1 MHRPVVAF
9 EFKKRACRLLKQTTS
24 PDHRWRYRSMAA
36 HQNVS
41 EVPLDGKS
49 LVRIVP
55 NQGVLTVFGYG
66 IRIQV
71 DRGHLTIEDGIAG
84 DRRKVRLAR
93 VGHGLRRLVLIGSD
107 GFISLSALRWLSG
120 QDAAFV
126 MLERDGSVL
135 TTTGP
140 VYPSDARLRRA
151 QSTAIHS
158 GLALTIAREL
168 IRRKL
173 VGQELVARTR
183 LCNQGAA
190 DAISQMIAALSQATT
205 IEMVREI
212 EARAAN
218 AYWLAWREL
227 PVLFPSQELSRVPNH
242 WRRFGTRRSPLTE
255 SPRLAVNPPNAMLNY
270 LYALLESESRLALAE
285 LGLDPGIGVLH
296 VDSRA
301 RDSFA
306 CDLMEAAR
314 PDVDAYVFDWITK
327 HPLSR
332 NWFFE
337 QRDGNCRL
345 MSGFAAQL
353 SVTASMWRAAIS
365 PVAEWISHALWST
378 LTKPTRTFSPATR
391 LTQRYR
397 SVSKGGD
404 GFGPEPHVVRFTRV
418 CPVCGNSLKD
428 SRGQTCRKCTV
439 AVSRTNMIEAAKL
452 GRIATHSA
460 SAEALRAATQK
471 RHAAALSSWQPSE
484 NPPWLTDAA
493 YRNKILPR
501 LAHLT
506 VASISSTLGISEPY
520 ASDIEPGN
528 GFRIQGIGSSLLSES
543 V

>member
-1 MHRPVVAF
+1 
-9 EFKKRACRLLKQTTS
+9 
-24 PDHRWRYRSMAA
+24 MAA

-71 DRGHLTIEDGIAG
+71 DRGHLTIDDGIAG
-84 DRRKVRLAR
+84 DRRKARLAR

-107 GFISLSALRWLSG
+107 GFISLSALRWLAD

-168 IRRKL
+168 INRKL
-173 VGQELVARTR
+173 VGQELVARTK
-183 LCNQGAA
+183 LCNEGAVS
-190 DAISQMIAALSQATT
+190 AISQMIAALSHATT

-218 AYWLAWREL
+218 AYWLAWRDL
-227 PVLFPSQELSRVPNH
+227 PIQFPSRDLWRVPNH
-242 WRRFGTRRSPLTE
+242 WRRFGTRKSPLTG
-255 SPRLAVNPPNAMLNY
+255 SPRLAVNPPGAMLNY
-270 LYALLESESRLALAE
+270 CYALLESESRLALAA

-296 VDSRA
+296 FDSRA

-314 PDVDAYVFDWITK
+314 PDVDAYVLDWITK

-332 NWFFE
+332 SWFFE

-353 SVTASMWRAAIS
+353 SATASMWRAAIS
-365 PVAEWISHALWST
+365 PVAEWISRALWST
-378 LTKPTRTFSPATR
+378 LPKPSRKLSPATR
-391 LTQRYR
+391 LTQSYR

-404 GFGPEPHVVRFTRV
+404 GSSPEPSVVRLTRV

-428 SRGQTCRKCTV
+428 SRSRTCRTCTA
-439 AVSRTNMIEAAKL
+439 AVNRKNMIEAAKL
-452 GRIATHSA
+452 GRVSTHRA
-460 SAEALRAATQK
+460 IAEARRGATQAK
-471 RHAAALSSWQPSE
+471 QRRALRDWNPDSHPKWLSEAVFRNEIQPLLSRIE
-484 NPPWLTDAA
+484 V
-493 YRNKILPR
+493 PR
-501 LAHLT
+501 IAE
-506 VASISSTLGISEPY
+506 SIHVSYPY
-520 ASDIEPGN
+520 ATSIRRGDRLPHPRHWQNLANLTGT
-528 GFRIQGIGSSLLSES
+528 FRPPNTL
-543 V
+543 VR

>member
-1 MHRPVVAF
+1 
-9 EFKKRACRLLKQTTS
+9 
-24 PDHRWRYRSMAA
+24 MAA

-41 EVPLDGKS
+41 ELPLDSKS

-55 NQGVLTVFGYG
+55 QQGVLTVFGYG
-66 IRIQV
+66 IRIQIE
-71 DRGHLTIEDGIAG
+71 RGHLTIEDGIAG
-84 DRRKVRLAR
+84 DRRKARLAR

-107 GFISLSALRWLSG
+107 GFISLSALRWLAD

-151 QSTAIHS
+151 QSMAVHS
-158 GLALTIAREL
+158 GVALRIAREL
-168 IRRKL
+168 IHRKL
-173 VGQELVARTR
+173 VGQELIARTK
-183 LCNQGAA
+183 LCNEGSAE
-190 DAISQMIAALSQATT
+190 AISQMLVALSHATT
-205 IEMVREI
+205 VEMVREV

-218 AYWLAWREL
+218 AYWLAWRGL
-227 PVLFPSQELSRVPNH
+227 PILFPSQELSRVPNH

-270 LYALLESESRLALAE
+270 LYALLESESRLALAA

-296 VDSRA
+296 FDSRS

-314 PDVDAYVFDWITK
+314 PDVDAYVLDWITK

-332 NWFFE
+332 SWFFE

-365 PVAEWISHALWST
+365 PVAEWISRALWST
-378 LTKPTRTFSPATR
+378 LPKPSRKLSPATR
-391 LTQRYR
+391 LTQSYR

-404 GFGPEPHVVRFTRV
+404 GSSPEPSVVRLTRV
-418 CPVCGNSLKD
+418 CPVCGNSLTD
-428 SRGQTCRKCTV
+428 PRSQTCRSCTV
-439 AVSRTNMIEAAKL
+439 AVNRTNMIEAAKL
-452 GRIATHSA
+452 GRIATHTA

-471 RHAAALSSWQPSE
+471 RHAAALSIWQPSD
-484 NPPWLTDAA
+484 NPGWLTEHI
-493 YRNKILPR
+493 YRTQIQPR
-501 LAHLT
+501 LGDLT
-506 VASISSTLGISEPY
+506 VRAISAALGISEPY
-520 ASDIEPGN
+520 ATDIRGGKRVPHPRHWMKLVRRVGMSKSEPSDI
-528 GFRIQGIGSSLLSES
+528 
-543 V
+543 